1 MSALEIKVYDEEEE
15 VETKIIHL
23 ALRDRGSF
31 IVLEAVDENG
41 LHVCAGDLLYIR
53 KNSGKIERC
62 SSVHENIGLP
72 LDECGR
78 VKFNAED

>member
-1 MSALEIKVYDEEEE
+1 MSALEIKVYDEE
-15 VETKIIHL
+15 VVTKTIHL
-23 ALRDRGSF
+23 ALRDSTSY

-53 KNSGKIERC
+53 KDSGKIERC
-62 SSVHENIGLP
+62 SSVHEDIGLP

-78 VKFNAED
+78 VKFDAED